1 MGFAHTLGPTHP
13 FMPLRFLWMVPAW
26 ALVITTMI
34 TSAFPKIPT
43 KTIKPNTK
51 GTQIVVI
58 VLIKQPGSAIYI
70 RTVRSKLGFPT
81 WQDFLVPQDKGTEVP
96 SLSRDK
102 GTTGQKSLL
111 CPGTKGQA
119 QNFAAERAGPIF
131 WYLAT
136 GPAGTGFWQ
145 PVPSCPWISQGSHG
159 TEGKKKKKN

>member
-111 CPGTKGQA
+111 CPGTKGQWEKLKIFLR
-119 QNFAAERAGPIF
+119 NGPRF
-131 WYLAT
+131 RDLVT
-136 GPAGTGFWQ
+136 GQ
-145 PVPSCPWISQGSHG
+145 PRDRRNKRIKKLQFL
-159 TEGKKKKKN
+159 KKKKNWDFFF